1 MIAMAMPYVEALQ
14 TARAAASAIY
24 AIIDR
29 VSPIDSSSSEGAK
42 PERLEGEVTFRDV
55 FFNYPAR
62 KDVKGWNIHK
72 DVCKS
77 FGLLDCSSEE

>member
-42 PERLEGEVTFRDV
+42 PERLEGCVTFRDV
-55 FFNYPAR
+55 
-62 KDVKGWNIHK
+62 
-72 DVCKS
+72 
-77 FGLLDCSSEE
+77 